1 MDYTKNPNYIKA
13 LEYMAGTDLSSLENG
28 KHVIDGDKLFVNIV
42 DSQLKTA
49 SLVNRAFPYER
60 GVGGLRI
67 EHDLLPG
74 LDCDGLPVLVL
85 VEEDC
90 AGSACPRR

>member
-42 DSQLKTA
+42 DSQLKT
-49 SLVNRAFPYER
+49 PER
-60 GVGGLRI
+60 HALRCMTSTSTFRC
-67 EHDLLPG
+67 L
-74 LDCDGLPVLVL
+74 
-85 VEEDC
+85 
-90 AGSACPRR
+90 SPRTRVSG